1 VRHLH
6 KYQATETRRGRP
18 SPWKRQDLLVVS
30 TQLATLL
37 ERETSPALSLSS
49 FIDHYLRLLD
59 FPADLVQALAAGEI
73 NLFEAEQLDRMS
85 ARRLGCETRQ
95 ARRLRTELLSAH
107 LQSKGSG
114 DSLRRRVNEL
124 LRPAPAEAEESDMT
138 PEEVNLEDFDPYDAT
153 HLFWDQI
160 KQLGFGLRLI
170 SREDVTDE
178 EIDELLRAS
187 EPVLTILAR
196 IQRRKERK
204 KSKMQI

>member
-1 VRHLH
+1 
-6 KYQATETRRGRP
+6 
-18 SPWKRQDLLVVS
+18 
-30 TQLATLL
+30 LAALL
-37 ERETSPALSLSS
+37 ERETSPPLALSS

-59 FPADLVQALAAGEI
+59 FPADLVQALVAGEI

-85 ARRLGCETRQ
+85 ARRLGCEARQ
-95 ARRLRTELLSAH
+95 ARHKRAELLSAH

-114 DSLRRRVNEL
+114 NALRRRVNEL
-124 LRPAPAEAEESDMT
+124 LRPAEAQAQEGEGRS
-138 PEEVNLEDFDPYDAT
+138 EEVNLEDFDPYDAT

-160 KQLGFGLRLI
+160 KQLGFGLRQI
-170 SREDVTDE
+170 SREDVTDQ

-204 KSKMQI
+204 TSKMLI